1 MADTLQTKDS
11 KTEDAIGS
19 SKQQESNDIS
29 LIESKTTI
37 QLRVAFIHP
46 DLGIGGAER
55 LVVDAAVGLQS
66 RGHKVTMYTSH
77 HDCSH
82 CFEETRDGTLNV
94 HVFGDWLPRSFFGK
108 GGMILFAI
116 LRSLYL
122 AMALITIHRNDYDI
136 LFVDQ
141 LSFSIPILKLTGAKI
156 LFYCHFPDKLLT
168 QRDSLIKRVYRI
180 PFDIMEELTTKMADK
195 VVVNSNFTASVFNSS
210 FQTMSEKPGVLYPGI
225 RLDAYD
231 RQVDTTDV
239 SVKPLISKCITIIS
253 INRFE
258 RKKNIGLAIRAFAL
272 LSTHVPKYYS
282 QLRLII
288 AGGYDVRVSENV
300 EYMQE
305 LQALAQELGLAI
317 ATLDGKDTL
326 KHPSDAQVIFLPS
339 FSEAQRT
346 FILSTSLC
354 LVYTPVHEH
363 FGIVP
368 IEAMYAQ
375 LPVVAANNG
384 GPTESILHNATGI
397 LCDAEPD
404 SFSRSIALLVKDK
417 NKAKAMGKL
426 GRERVT
432 TKFSLETFTKSLEHI
447 LFETMES
454 DNMDAVMT
462 SYVVYL
468 TVISLTPVFIVTMLY
483 ILL

>member
-210 FQTMSEKPGVLYPGI
+210 FQTMSEKPG
-225 RLDAYD
+225 
-231 RQVDTTDV
+231 
-239 SVKPLISKCITIIS
+239 
-253 INRFE
+253 
-258 RKKNIGLAIRAFAL
+258 
-272 LSTHVPKYYS
+272 
-282 QLRLII
+282 
-288 AGGYDVRVSENV
+288 GYDVRVSENV